1 MALSTPDIPEPPK
14 FGSLQFDKAFV
25 RLTRQEGGVPL
36 AHEKQGSY
44 NSEACN
50 GTSLVLQL

>member
-1 MALSTPDIPEPPK
+1 MAPSTPDIPEPPK